1 MKPDQARGELPDVAN
16 EVHQGR
22 VEGTDDDRL
31 DAPLDSEN
39 KVTET
44 DMLTATDTTFD
55 VPPNKTDAAAAMEAD
70 AAMEVDAAAM
80 LPCIPTVLLMQT
92 RLWSN
97 LVCYLLLS
105 FRLCSTSTRSPNWL
119 NLGLSLLSPM
129 VFRDTD

>member
-22 VEGTDDDRL
+22 IEGTDDDRL

-44 DMLTATDTTFD
+44 DMLVATDTTFD
-55 VPPNKTDAAAAMEAD
+55 VPPNKADAAAAMEAD

-80 LPCIPTVLLMQT
+80 VPCNTNSA
-92 RLWSN
+92 SN
-97 LVCYLLLS
+97 ANEAQVESSMLFAFVI
-105 FRLCSTSTRSPNWL
+105 
-119 NLGLSLLSPM
+119 
-129 VFRDTD
+129 